1 MAPQNVTGSYEKK
14 SVMLNF
20 SFLTYIFELLF
31 SCSLTRAIHLQPL
44 KEQTRNEF
52 IRSPKLSIARHGRP
66 QTIYSDNAKTFTAT
80 ASWIKKVVKNETVHY
95 FLGHQKIK

>member
-1 MAPQNVTGSYEKK
+1 MLGKMLLVLIKKEYRISLGKEEKA
-14 SVMLNF
+14 
-20 SFLTYIFELLF
+20 YILLF

-80 ASWIKKVVKNETVHY
+80 ASWIKNVVKNETVHY